1 MRDEREGSRRSHDDV
16 VAHQS
21 EMLGTYSP
29 GVQAPV
35 LLLLLSFSPAQSGVL
50 LRHGV
55 ALHLARLRGPHPLPG
70 HVGHGG
76 DDHDDGDDDDDNVMM
91 MMM

>member
-1 MRDEREGSRRSHDDV
+1 
-16 VAHQS
+16 
-21 EMLGTYSP
+21 MLVTYLP

-35 LLLLLSFSPAQSGVL
+35 LLLLSTLLPAQSGVL

-55 ALHLARLRGPHPLPG
+55 PLHLARLRGPHPLPG

-76 DDHDDGDDDDDNVMM
+76 DDHDDDDDYKMM
-91 MMM
+91 MMMMIMIMIR

>member
-1 MRDEREGSRRSHDDV
+1 
-16 VAHQS
+16 
-21 EMLGTYSP
+21 MLVT

-35 LLLLLSFSPAQSGVL
+35 LLLILSFSPAQSGVL

-55 ALHLARLRGPHPLPG
+55 ALHLARLRGPHPLQG

-76 DDHDDGDDDDDNVMM
+76 DDHDDDDNDKMM
-91 MMM
+91 MM